1 MDHLEQTPYSE
12 FWKMENLEQTP
23 KSEILEEIR
32 TYEKRFLQN
41 HQKGGTKQVNH
52 LLAHFQFQVQVK
64 C

>member
-41 HQKGGTKQVNH
+41 HQKGGTNQAHH
-52 LLAHFQFQVQVK
+52 LRL
-64 C
+64 